1 MLKEILSISGK
12 PGLQKLISNSSNAII
27 VESLI
32 DGKRFPAYSN
42 SKIIAL
48 EDISIYTEA
57 EDMPLKEVFKRI
69 SAKENGKSALSH
81 KEPTEKILA
90 YFEEIVPEYDKERV
104 YVSDMKKIIQWY
116 NLLTEKGMLD
126 LDEEAKEEEKK
137 EIRHGKL
144 VAVATGKVL
153 AMTQAKDEAFATC
166 AMGDGVVIEPEK
178 GVIVAPA
185 DGKITALM
193 KPSLHAIGIE
203 TKEGLNLLIHIGI
216 DTVKLDGKGFKSF
229 VKSGQEVKA
238 GDKLVEFDI
247 NLIKKEGYS
256 PDVMVVVLED
266 SNLPKVAYKTGEKTV
281 AGKTVVAEF

>member
-144 VAVATGKVL
+144 VAVATGKVF

-178 GVIVAPA
+178 GVVVAPA

-247 NLIKKEGYS
+247 DLIKKEGCS

>member
-69 SAKENGKSALSH
+69 YAKENGKSALSH

-137 EIRHGKL
+137 E
-144 VAVATGKVL
+144 A
-153 AMTQAKDEAFATC
+153 
-166 AMGDGVVIEPEK
+166 
-178 GVIVAPA
+178 
-185 DGKITALM
+185 
-193 KPSLHAIGIE
+193 
-203 TKEGLNLLIHIGI
+203 
-216 DTVKLDGKGFKSF
+216 
-229 VKSGQEVKA
+229 
-238 GDKLVEFDI
+238 
-247 NLIKKEGYS
+247 
-256 PDVMVVVLED
+256 
-266 SNLPKVAYKTGEKTV
+266 
-281 AGKTVVAEF
+281 